1 VSTSYRTASPRALE
15 LLDAYP
21 SVDVHSHA
29 GPTGTLTEDP
39 PSADLASAMRAGRLD
54 AVCLAECP
62 DWPYLGRSEAGLLMV
77 REPEPGELYDT
88 HLRRLD
94 WMDAMVKEHGPQ
106 RALTVADV
114 LAAHE
119 AREPAF
125 IQTVEGLDYL
135 DGQVGRVGED
145 YGRGVRVMQLVHYI
159 PTALGDRQTDVATH
173 SGLSDLGAA
182 VIREC
187 NRLGVI
193 VDVAHATA
201 ECVAQAAEVSSTPLL
216 LSHTAVQRSAAME
229 AGRLTARQISAEHAR
244 AVAATDGTIGVWHFF
259 PDLQRYV
266 AGIREMVDFVGVDHV
281 SVGTDQ
287 QVNPGS
293 LQDYSDLGVLVDGL
307 LDSGFSDD
315 EVAKLIGGNFLRVFA
330 GATGEA

>member
-1 VSTSYRTASPRALE
+1 MPRTASACAIE
-15 LLDAYP
+15 LLNAYP

-29 GPTGTLTEDP
+29 GPSGTLTEDS
-39 PSADLASAMRAGRLD
+39 PSGDLAHAMRAGRLD

-62 DWPYLGRSEAGLLMV
+62 DWPYLGRSEAGLVMT
-77 REPEPGELYDT
+77 RQPEPGELYQA

-94 WMDAMVKEHGPQ
+94 WMDAMVEEHGLR

-119 AREPAF
+119 SHEPAF

-135 DGQVGRVGED
+135 EGDVIRVEAD
-145 YGRGVRVMQLVHYI
+145 YRRGVRVMQLVHYI
-159 PTALGDRQTDVATH
+159 PTDLGDRQTDIATH
-173 SGLSDLGAA
+173 GGMSDLGAA
-182 VIREC
+182 VVREC
-187 NRLGVI
+187 NRLGIV

-201 ECVAQAAEVSSTPLL
+201 EFVAQAAEVSSAPLL

-229 AGRLTARQISAEHAR
+229 ADRLTARQISAEHAR
-244 AVAATDGTIGVWHFF
+244 AVADTDGTIGVWHFF
-259 PDLQRYV
+259 ADLDRYV

-293 LQDYSDLGVLVDGL
+293 LQDYGDFGVLVDGL
-307 LDSGFSDD
+307 LDSGFSEED
-315 EVAKLIGGNFLRVFA
+315 VAKLIGGNFLRVFA
-330 GATGEA
+330 RATGEA

>member
-1 VSTSYRTASPRALE
+1 ME
-15 LLDAYP
+15 LLEAHP

-39 PSADLASAMRAGRLD
+39 PSNDLARAMRAGRLD

-62 DWPYLGRSEAGLLMV
+62 DWPYLGRSEAGLIMT
-77 REPEPGELYDT
+77 RQPEPGELYET

-94 WMDAMVKEHGPQ
+94 WMDSMVKERGLR

-119 AREPAF
+119 ASEPAM

-135 DGQVGRVGED
+135 EGDVGRVEED
-145 YGRGVRVMQLVHYI
+145 YRRGARVMQLVHYI
-159 PTALGDRQTDVATH
+159 PTDLGDRQTDAATH
-173 SGLSDLGAA
+173 GGLSDLGAA
-182 VIREC
+182 VIRES
-187 NRLGVI
+187 NRLGVV

-201 ECVAQAAEVSSTPLL
+201 EFVAQAAEVSSTPLL

-244 AVAATDGTIGVWHFF
+244 TIAATDGTIGVWHFF
-259 PDLQRYV
+259 PDLERYV

-293 LQDYSDLGVLVDGL
+293 LQDYGDLGVLVDEL
-307 LDSGFSDD
+307 LASGFSDD
-315 EVAKLIGGNFLRVFA
+315 DVAKLIGGNFLRVFRA
-330 GATGEA
+330 STDAPL